1 MKFFSS
7 IIILFFALVFLSCQP
22 TVLRPEEG
30 DFACKL
36 GGYVATQKG
45 GAPRYTEE
53 DVLREIR

>member
-1 MKFFSS
+1 LAEKS
-7 IIILFFALVFLSCQP
+7 
-22 TVLRPEEG
+22 PEEII

-53 DVLREIR
+53 DVLRKIK